1 MEDQDP
7 WQLQRALKTR
17 SMIGKNAKQTS
28 NTFNTASESID
39 QRV

>member
-17 SMIGKNAKQTS
+17 SMIGKNSKQTS
-28 NTFNTASESID
+28 NAYNTAPGLID
-39 QRV
+39 